1 MTLNDLAI
9 PDTYCSTSAGSGYQ
23 CPDNMTC
30 VTLDDPQRYSSY
42 NVGFNGFDE
51 FGETSVGEREA
62 TEDGE
67 MDRAPLH
74 TWTSLVLHS
83 ET

>member
-23 CPDNMTC
+23 CPPNMTC

-51 FGETSVGEREA
+51 FGESQPPGRAAGE
-62 TEDGE
+62 TEGGGG
-67 MDRAPLH
+67 
-74 TWTSLVLHS
+74 
-83 ET
+83 